1 MNMYA
6 HNSLQQ
12 LHPSEPLGL
21 VARDELAKAT
31 QIQGNDAN
39 ISTN

>member
-1 MNMYA
+1 MHTIVYSNYT
-6 HNSLQQ
+6 L
-12 LHPSEPLGL
+12 LKPLGL